1 MTPLRFLPVACFAS
15 ALIVLGCA
23 AYNDPGNGGGG
34 AGGAGATTAKG
45 GSGGK
50 HGPGQDTGATGG
62 TTEGGAGGGTTS
74 GTTTTSSTNTDPL
87 GGAGGGGGTA
97 AGGGGDITCHDTG
110 TPQTFYISS
119 DDSSSMGSP
128 ALAREYLN
136 AGKAPPQ
143 DLIRIWEF
151 LNYYRV
157 RYDLPSD
164 DKLGLHAHFTE
175 AADGKYHLQIGV
187 QSFGV
192 ARPQMALTFV
202 VDTSGSLVGEGM
214 AREREAIRAMAK
226 QLRQGDH
233 VSFVKWS
240 NKDSVLLSDHVVTG
254 PSDAT
259 ILDAIDALQPGGG
272 SDLHAGLSKAYE
284 LAEATRGPGRLS
296 RVVLISDGGANL
308 GVLDADVIA
317 EKAKHGDDE
326 GIYLVGIG
334 IGPAPAYSDSLM
346 NQVTDAGRGA
356 YVYLDST
363 DEADKVLGARF
374 DEVMDI
380 SARAVQVSVTLPS
393 YIIFHEFLGEGIS
406 QNAADVQPQHLAPGD
421 SMIFEQVLG
430 VTPGAALC
438 DNDAVTIAASWSKP
452 LLHQA
457 ELADTHTEWT
467 DTIANLKGEPWQ
479 LLKAE
484 AITLY
489 AKALKNRSQA
499 DFDAASAALDK
510 AKAASKTAED
520 PDKGEID
527 EIAALLQ
534 KFPQAEITNP

>member
-1 MTPLRFLPVACFAS
+1 MQPLRFLPAACFAS

-23 AYNDPGNGGGG
+23 SYGDPGIAGGG
-34 AGGAGATTAKG
+34 AGGTGVITAKG
-45 GSGGK
+45 GGGGK
-50 HGPGQDTGATGG
+50 HGPVNDTNGTGG
-62 TTEGGAGGGTTS
+62 STEGGAGGGTTS
-74 GTTTTSSTNTDPL
+74 SSTNTDPL
-87 GGAGGGGGTA
+87 GGAGGSGGTA
-97 AGGGGDITCHDTG
+97 AGGGGDITCQDKG
-110 TPQTFYISS
+110 TPQTFFISS

-136 AGKAPPQ
+136 AGEAPPQ
-143 DLIRIWEF
+143 DAIRIWEF

-192 ARPQMALTFV
+192 TRPTMALTFV

-226 QLRQGDH
+226 QLRKGDH

-284 LAEATRGPGRLS
+284 LAEATRGPDRLS

-308 GVLDADVIA
+308 GVLDAGVIA

-334 IGPAPAYSDSLM
+334 IGPAPAYSDGLM
-346 NQVTDAGRGA
+346 NKVTDAGRGA

-363 DEADKVLGARF
+363 EEADKVLGARF

-393 YIIFHEFLGEGIS
+393 YFLFHEFLGEGIS
-406 QNAADVQPQHLAPGD
+406 QNAAEVQPQHLAPGD
-421 SMIFEQVLG
+421 SMIFAQVLR
-430 VTPGAALC
+430 VTPGAEFC
-438 DNDAVTIAASWSKP
+438 ETDSVTVAANWSKP

-457 ELADTHTEWT
+457 ELAQTHTEWT
-467 DTIANLKGEPWQ
+467 ETIAKLKGEPWQ

-489 AKALKNRSQA
+489 AKALKTRSKA
-499 DFDAASAALDK
+499 DFAVASAAIDK
-510 AKAASKTAED
+510 AKAASKTVND
-520 PDKGEID
+520 PDKGEVD
-527 EIAALLQ
+527 EIAGLLQ
-534 KFPQAEITNP
+534 KFPQSEKKDP